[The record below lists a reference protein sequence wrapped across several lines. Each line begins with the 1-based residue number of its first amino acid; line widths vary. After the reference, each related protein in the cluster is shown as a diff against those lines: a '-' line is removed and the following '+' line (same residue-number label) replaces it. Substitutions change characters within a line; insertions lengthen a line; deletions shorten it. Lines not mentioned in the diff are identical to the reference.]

1 MDINDILKQVKSV
14 TDNNKSESEKK
25 TLTSLD
31 FTPNSGGILGVARE
45 GASRAYS
52 VDADLARKYNKYGL
66 TWNPREYYNGSLD
79 VQLADTQS
87 NWTKFGNALAQT
99 VVSEIGLGTLLGI
112 SDLFDAVGQAVGLSD
127 HDYQNPVSRKLEEW
141 QEAFT
146 NEVAPIYSRPGSG
159 FENGTDFGWWMQN
172 IPSIASSLT
181 LLIPAAGTTKLLS
194 MAGRA
199 AVKGTRAGVKW
210 LRNANKLENL
220 ERANR
225 GIHLSSKTIET
236 GKLFAKNATT
246 AALSRTMENFQESRQ
261 VYNDMYTDV
270 AQRITNMDNDEYQ
283 TFIEGNQQA
292 LEGVDVTDK
301 DEVAKAV
308 ARKAADTTFKM
319 DYANTVFDIIQLY
332 ALRNVAF
339 HGFRNTKPSAAARRL
354 DKNARRFAGK
364 YTTMGELEEL
374 VAKQSLKR
382 KAADKVGD
390 FLYTGR
396 TVFAAEASE
405 GIEEAVNYIAQQEG
419 MHVGKTMLGMEA
431 NTTFSDRLKQYM
443 KAPELWESAFWG
455 LAGGIVFQGAGSGLN
470 RVSTAIERKNEV
482 KKKQANTQTGE
493 NPSANTSWT
502 ALWEQGDVKRVKTSI
517 ENRLAIENNYQQ
529 IVNQINNGENPFVR
543 GEKVESQEEKELLI
557 RRAMENRRTAM
568 VLNAMDSGTIGM
580 LRGYLE
586 DNNVKQA
593 LIDKGIVTKEQ
604 ADRVQQEDIAAID
617 KIQEM
622 YDRNVRTL
630 NAASRNIRMKNGTH
644 IPTEYLQII
653 ARNNIE
659 AQLAVQDYEAQ
670 LASWE
675 GEANDLE
682 QQFRDKLDPNV
693 DHKEI
698 IRLNWLTRKLGEL
711 EAEKR
716 ELKKNKEAVNSVSG
730 QERLRTLD
738 NNINN
743 IRQMVADLNPDN
755 KLANLLYAIEN
766 SFSYEKTRDGKYEAI
781 GANKDYLEFRNA
793 VVNKDYNYFKNL
805 DERLVDISEED
816 FGAQQVLDDNVR
828 RSLSTRVTSSINNV
842 SQELGSAYATL
853 AALQYQIAA
862 ERSNIKQTQQDIEQE
877 VGYLHNYM
885 NEVRKQKI
893 KDATEQIKG
902 LADKYGADE
911 IKNYLRR
918 RYNNQTTYM
927 PDNMS
932 EQDEDMLKE
941 AFDTLNLEDHIN
953 SNIAEALD
961 TILENWDDIKAAQD
975 AAREGEAG
983 ELSSTSENVISEPQN
998 LEPNNIP
1005 QQQQN
1010 PVSSQETGQNG
1021 DITPETQPTQ
1031 PQMPTLTNSGLNVN
1045 NIGDEKSV
1053 SSGMAA
1059 IVGVPSYTYHATEN
1073 PDNFEVTFNTADA
1086 ENAKHLN
1093 NPDLFTQQEGV
1104 SLIDN
1109 NYIVAKN
1116 PIIDRQGNV
1125 VEKGYLALNNDEN
1138 NEELAEIEASIPL
1151 TGEEESSSSPI
1162 TSPERVAETQQEE
1175 TATAQVDVAQ
1185 IPYDENDITTRANDA
1200 VFNEI
1205 KNARLKGSDVID
1217 WNALQERLNKELQ
1230 QEGTISDYI
1239 SKEIARAIEHGKK
1252 LANRKGIKSV
1262 DAVIETIIRSSAI
1275 REGLPK
1281 DAPARK
1287 EFTNAVVE
1295 LLKVFN
1301 DEVGYETIN
1310 GKKYINVEALCRY
1323 CDRVLDD
1330 KVSAKLLADNLV
1342 DYVKQNSDLI
1352 YTDGNINTVK
1362 ERLETS
1368 LDGSNLRQQ
1377 VIGIDYNTLLRDLT
1391 KTKSF
1396 KELEAFYDII
1406 DNIQPGDNVQTVV
1419 GDKGI
1424 VFKVNNTTIGT
1435 LPFPKPYKNGG
1446 VYQYNDGWRTD
1457 ILEHNGVIES
1467 DLRDLFI
1474 RWATDMNNSDIKEL
1488 NDIITQYA
1496 YRKQNNADIA
1506 TLVKAFENNKEV
1518 KQAIAKGF
1526 IVQNADTEKLL
1537 NGIAKIWQYTR
1548 ANAND
1553 TQEEIADKRSADI
1566 AQWFEDKVA
1575 PSFKF
1580 IDYLRYNK
1588 NAVVEINSISEGRQ
1602 IETPKEQALPV
1613 SKAIGSNYKGKVRI
1627 GVVEKT
1633 GVITLA
1639 GNGIDGATHL
1649 SFGAS
1654 RGNTFIIIPAR
1665 NGNHAYIHAF
1675 PQSVNSNTLSQ
1686 TAKRIKNNIYAEI
1699 ERICHSSD
1707 TTTRE
1712 QVQELEDFIKDLL
1725 SDYNGL
1731 FVYRAGT
1738 ILNVADNHF
1747 QNGGKN
1753 GFTVWHRAEG
1763 ENKAQPLNINIKSD
1777 MKDIAAQL
1785 QKIFDDCAAFNI
1797 HFGSVNSD
1805 RGGISSQRMT
1815 KRGANGEFIIS
1826 IPNQEEFTFASYN
1839 DFVIENDL
1847 VLATTKPTE
1856 DGKSNFERL
1865 TDNNETTQ
1873 NITVKLGAET
1883 STPVREMNEDS
1894 QTPTIEPTP
1903 EANVITSIFSNKR
1916 IKNKAVKVA
1925 EIILGENIVKQIT
1938 FNGKKFNMFPKSVI
1952 FVDEN
1957 IIDNAT
1963 TNIGDKEIIH
1973 PNNKNVTIPAKTVVV
1988 GKEWLAMATSE
1999 NETDRKE
2006 AVKKL
2011 IHEQLHLIIHDGNTQ
2026 YIEQIREIFDEFA
2039 AKNTIEVLNKY
2050 LYKWDEARYYKD
2062 GKITEE
2068 GLEEFLVESLTSNEL
2083 AEGLNA
2089 IEATS
2094 DNNTDKKKSLFQKI
2108 MEVITKMLGIYIKK
2122 GSLYEKEFKLL
2133 RDVLSTP
2140 TQTEINFGETTTETE
2155 EVVEDINPL
2164 IEDDDFDIYRSSTL
2178 NEESTITSYSSEMQ
2192 QIKDKAIANG
2202 TFMKAPNGNPSN
2214 LTERQWLQVRTKAFK
2229 DWFGDWERLA
2239 LTKLQ
2244 VNRNLKAASNT
2255 VSVEEY
2261 FDYLD
2266 KYIIEQQEFPKGKEA
2281 KFKTLELY
2289 TNWANQFY
2297 RRADEIT
2304 GLKNVL
2310 KRLLQNVDTSFIKI
2324 HQGAFAG
2331 ENGDYGEISGLAYD
2345 ATGDIFVK
2353 DYYSVSIPS
2362 LYIEVVAHEIIHQ
2375 ITTHKYNNDINFR
2388 HEVDDLFSYI
2398 KTQLPNSKLYGLSSP
2413 TEMLAE
2419 IANPNFQ
2426 KALLN
2431 IPSRNNKQSIFKDI
2445 IELLKKVFN
2454 IANDNSVLEELLDL
2468 INKNAE
2474 TSDNSVSKVVDE
2486 NGEPLVVYHHR
2497 KSELN
2502 DFSKRTDN
2510 VFPGIYF
2517 SKTPFT
2523 WFGPVQIAAF
2533 LNIKNPAYDYKSDTL
2548 NNDQI
2553 EDYKYLGN
2561 DGVFGTDF
2569 EDETNTKILEYV
2581 AFDANQIK
2589 SATDNIGTFS
2599 RENNNIRSSTLNEKY
2614 VPNIAAFIDT
2624 FPVQQQAKIREQIEN
2639 GEISISCK

>member
-1 MDINDILKQVKSV
+1 MNVFELINGSNNATGSILDNKQHKNDYGANDKIIHDIVKSDLENQYRV
-14 TDNNKSESEKK
+14 DSKEYDK
-25 TLTSLD
+25 
-31 FTPNSGGILGVARE
+31 
-45 GASRAYS
+45 YS
-52 VDADLARKYNKYGL
+52 KYGVNY
-66 TWNPREYYNGSLD
+66 TPERASNGSLD
-79 VQLADTQS
+79 RMLADAQS
-87 NWTKFGNALAQT
+87 NWEKFGNALAQT

-112 SDLFDAVGQAVGLSD
+112 SDLFDAVGQAVAASD

-141 QEAFT
+141 QEAFN

-159 FENGTDFGWWMQN
+159 FKNGTDFGWWMQN

-181 LLIPAAGTTKLLS
+181 LLIPAAGATKLLS
-194 MAGRA
+194 LAGKA
-199 AVKGTRAGVKW
+199 AVKGTRAGAKW
-210 LRNANKLENL
+210 LRGANKLENI

-225 GIHLSSKTIET
+225 GIHLSSRSVEI

-246 AALSRTMENFQESRQ
+246 AALSRTMENYQEARQ

-270 AQRITNMDNDEYQ
+270 AQTLNNMNDEEYQ
-283 TFIEGNQQA
+283 SFIERNPGS
-292 LEGVDVTDK
+292 LEGVDTSNK
-301 DEVAKAV
+301 DEVAKAI
-308 ARKAADTTFKM
+308 ARKSADTTFKM

-364 YTTMGELEEL
+364 YSTLGELEEL

-419 MHVGKTMLGMEA
+419 MNVGKTMLGMEA
-431 NTTFSDRLKQYM
+431 NTVFSDRLKQYM

-455 LAGGIVFQGAGSGLN
+455 LAGGVIFQGAGSGLN
-470 RVSTAIERKNEV
+470 RVSTAIQRKNEE
-482 KKKQANTQTGE
+482 KKRQGNERTGE
-493 NPSANTSWT
+493 NPNANTSWN

-529 IVNQINNGENPFVR
+529 IINQINNGENPFVP

-580 LRGYLE
+580 LKGYLE
-586 DNNVKQA
+586 DENVKQA
-593 LIDKGIVTKEQ
+593 LIDKGIITKEE

-617 KIQEM
+617 KIQKM
-622 YDRNVRTL
+622 YDKNVRTL
-630 NAASRNIRMKNGTH
+630 NAASRSIRMKNGTH

-659 AQLAVQDYEAQ
+659 SQLAVEDYEAQ

-675 GEANDLE
+675 SEASELE
-682 QQFRDKLDPNV
+682 QQFRDKLDPNI
-693 DHKEI
+693 DYKEI

-716 ELKKNKEAVNSVSG
+716 ELKKNKEAINSVSG

-755 KLANLLYAIEN
+755 KLVNLLYAIEN

-781 GANKDYLEFRNA
+781 GANKDYLEFRSA
-793 VVNKDYNYFKNL
+793 AINKDYNYFRNL
-805 DERLVDISEED
+805 DKRLVDIAEED

-828 RSLSTRVTSSINNV
+828 RSLSARVTNSINNV

-853 AALQYQIAA
+853 AALQYQIAS
-862 ERSNIKQTQQDIEQE
+862 ERSNIKETPEDVRLE

-911 IKNYLRR
+911 IRNYLHK
-918 RYNNQTTYM
+918 RYNSNQGS
-927 PDNMS
+927 DIENMS
-932 EQDEDMLKE
+932 EEDRNILNE
-941 AFDTLNLEDHIN
+941 AFDTLNIEDRIN
-953 SNIAEALD
+953 LNIAEALD
-961 TILENWDDIKAAQD
+961 TILANWDDIKAAQN

-983 ELSSTSENVISEPQN
+983 ELSSTSENAISEPQN

-1005 QQQQN
+1005 QQPQN
-1010 PVSSQETGQNG
+1010 PVSGQETGQGNG
-1021 DITPETQPTQ
+1021 VTPETQPTQ
-1031 PQMPTLTNSGLNVN
+1031 PQTSTPTNSGLNVK

-1073 PDNFEVTFNTADA
+1073 PDQFEVTFNTSDS

-1093 NPDLFTQQEGV
+1093 NPYLFTQQEGV

-1116 PIIDRQGNV
+1116 PIVDRQGNI
-1125 VEKGYLALNNDEN
+1125 VEKGYLALNNDKN
-1138 NEELAEIEASIPL
+1138 NEELAEREASISL
-1151 TGEEESSSSPI
+1151 TGEEESSSNTV
-1162 TSPERVAETQQEE
+1162 TSPERVAEIQQEE
-1175 TATAQVDVAQ
+1175 TAAAQADIAQV
-1185 IPYDENDITTRANDA
+1185 PYDENDVISRANDA
-1200 VFNEI
+1200 VMNEI
-1205 KNARLKGSDVID
+1205 ITARQKGSAID
-1217 WNALQERLNKELQ
+1217 WKDLQSRLNNDLQ
-1230 QEGTISDYI
+1230 QEGATSDYI
-1239 SKEIARAIEHGKK
+1239 AKEIARAIEHGKK
-1252 LANRKGIKSV
+1252 LADRKGIKSV
-1262 DAVIETIIRSSAI
+1262 DAVIETIVRSSAI

-1287 EFTNAVVE
+1287 EFTDAVVE

-1310 GKKYINVEALCRY
+1310 GKKYINIEALCRY

-1330 KVSAKLLADNLV
+1330 KISAKLLADNLV

-1406 DNIQPGDNVQTVV
+1406 DNIQPGDNVQTIV

-1518 KQAIAKGF
+1518 KQAIVKGF

-1566 AQWFEDKVA
+1566 NQWFEDKVA
-1575 PSFKF
+1575 PSFRF

-1602 IETPKEQALPV
+1602 IEIPREQALPV
-1613 SKAIGSNYKGKVRI
+1613 SKAIGSNYKDKVRI
-1627 GVVEKT
+1627 GVVENS
-1633 GVITLA
+1633 GMITVA
-1639 GNGIDGATHL
+1639 GNGVNGATNL

-1675 PQSVNSNTLSQ
+1675 PQSISSNTISQ

-1777 MKDIAAQL
+1777 MKDVAAQL
-1785 QKIFDDCAAFNI
+1785 QKIFDECAAFNI

-1865 TDNNETTQ
+1865 TDNSETTQ
-1873 NITVKLGAET
+1873 NITVKLGTET
-1883 STPVREMNEDS
+1883 SSPVREMNENN
-1894 QTPTIEPTP
+1894 QTPAIEATP
-1903 EANVITSIFSNKR
+1903 EANIITSIFSNNR

-1925 EIILGENIVKQIT
+1925 ETILGKNIVKQIT
-1938 FNGKKFNMFPKSVI
+1938 FNGKKFTMFPKSVI

-1957 IIDNAT
+1957 LIDNAT
-1963 TNIGDKEIIH
+1963 TNISDKEVIH
-1973 PNNKNVTIPAKTVVV
+1973 PNNKNVNIPARTVVV
-1988 GKEWLAMATSE
+1988 GKEWLSMATSE
-1999 NETDRKE
+1999 NEADRKE

-2026 YIEQIREIFDEFA
+2026 YIEQIREVFDEFA
-2039 AKNTIEVLNKY
+2039 AKNTNEVLNKY

-2062 GKITEE
+2062 GKLTEE

-2089 IEATS
+2089 IEAAT

-2108 MEVITKMLGIYIKK
+2108 MEVITKMLGIDIKK

-2140 TQTEINFGETTTETE
+2140 TQTEVNLEESTTETE

-2164 IEDDDFDIYRSSTL
+2164 IEDDDFDIYSS
-2178 NEESTITSYSSEMQ
+2178 
-2192 QIKDKAIANG
+2192 
-2202 TFMKAPNGNPSN
+2202 
-2214 LTERQWLQVRTKAFK
+2214 
-2229 DWFGDWERLA
+2229 
-2239 LTKLQ
+2239 KL
-2244 VNRNLKAASNT
+2244 S
-2255 VSVEEY
+2255 
-2261 FDYLD
+2261 
-2266 KYIIEQQEFPKGKEA
+2266 EA
-2281 KFKTLELY
+2281 K
-2289 TNWANQFY
+2289 
-2297 RRADEIT
+2297 
-2304 GLKNVL
+2304 G
-2310 KRLLQNVDTSFIKI
+2310 SP
-2324 HQGAFAG
+2324 
-2331 ENGDYGEISGLAYD
+2331 
-2345 ATGDIFVK
+2345 
-2353 DYYSVSIPS
+2353 SV
-2362 LYIEVVAHEIIHQ
+2362 
-2375 ITTHKYNNDINFR
+2375 
-2388 HEVDDLFSYI
+2388 
-2398 KTQLPNSKLYGLSSP
+2398 
-2413 TEMLAE
+2413 
-2419 IANPNFQ
+2419 
-2426 KALLN
+2426 
-2431 IPSRNNKQSIFKDI
+2431 
-2445 IELLKKVFN
+2445 
-2454 IANDNSVLEELLDL
+2454 
-2468 INKNAE
+2468 
-2474 TSDNSVSKVVDE
+2474 
-2486 NGEPLVVYHHR
+2486 
-2497 KSELN
+2497 
-2502 DFSKRTDN
+2502 
-2510 VFPGIYF
+2510 
-2517 SKTPFT
+2517 
-2523 WFGPVQIAAF
+2523 AAF
-2533 LNIKNPAYDYKSDTL
+2533 
-2548 NNDQI
+2548 
-2553 EDYKYLGN
+2553 
-2561 DGVFGTDF
+2561 V
-2569 EDETNTKILEYV
+2569 
-2581 AFDANQIK
+2581 
-2589 SATDNIGTFS
+2589 
-2599 RENNNIRSSTLNEKY
+2599 
-2614 VPNIAAFIDT
+2614 DT
-2624 FPVQQQAKIREQIEN
+2624 FPVQEQGEIREQIEN
-2639 GEISISCK
+2639 GEINISCK

>member
-1 MDINDILKQVKSV
+1 MDVNDILKQVKGL
-14 TDNNKSESEKK
+14 TDDNKSESEKK

-31 FTPNSGGILGVARE
+31 FTPNSGSMIEAVRE
-45 GASRAYS
+45 GAGRAYS
-52 VDADLARKYNKYGL
+52 VDANLAKKYNKYGL
-66 TWNPREYYNGSLD
+66 DWNPREYYNGSLD
-79 VQLADTQS
+79 IQLADAQS
-87 NWTKFGNALAQT
+87 NWAKLGNALAQT
-99 VVSEIGLGTLLGI
+99 VVSEIGLGTLLGF
-112 SDLFDAVGQAVGLSD
+112 SDLFDAVGQAVGTSN

-141 QEAFT
+141 QEAFN

-181 LLIPAAGTTKLLS
+181 LLLPAAGTTKVLS
-194 MAGRA
+194 MASRA
-199 AVKGTRAGVKW
+199 AVKGTRAGAKW
-210 LRNANKLENL
+210 LRGANKLENL

-225 GIHLSSKTIET
+225 GIHLSSKTVET

-270 AQRITNMDNDEYQ
+270 AQRLTNMDNDEYQ

-364 YTTMGELEEL
+364 YTTIGELEEL

-405 GIEEAVNYIAQQEG
+405 GVEEAVNYIAQQEG
-419 MHVGKTMLGMEA
+419 MNVGKTMLSMEA
-431 NTTFSDRLKQYM
+431 NTAFSDRLQQYM

-470 RVSTAIERKNEV
+470 RVSTAIERKNEA
-482 KKKQANTQTGE
+482 KKKQANAQTGE

-529 IVNQINNGENPFVR
+529 IVNQINNGENPFVP

-580 LRGYLE
+580 LKGYLE
-586 DNNVKQA
+586 DDNVKQA
-593 LIDKGIVTKEQ
+593 LIDKGIVTKKE
-604 ADRVQQEDIAAID
+604 ADIVQQEDIAAID

-630 NAASRNIRMKNGTH
+630 NAASRNIRTKDGTTV
-644 IPTEYLQII
+644 PTEYLQII

-682 QQFRDKLDPNV
+682 QQFRDKLDPNI

-711 EAEKR
+711 EVEKR
-716 ELKKNKEAVNSVSG
+716 ELKKNKEAINSVSG

-766 SFSYEKTRDGKYEAI
+766 SFSYEKTRDGNYEAI
-781 GANKDYLEFRNA
+781 GANKDYLEFRSAALNR
-793 VVNKDYNYFKNL
+793 DYDYFRNL
-805 DERLVDISEED
+805 DKRLVDIAEED

-828 RSLSTRVTSSINNV
+828 RSLSAKVTDSINNV

-853 AALQYQIAA
+853 AALQYQIAS
-862 ERSNIKQTQQDIEQE
+862 ERSNIKETQEDIKLE

-911 IKNYLRR
+911 IRNYLHK
-918 RYNNQTTYM
+918 RYNSNQGS
-927 PDNMS
+927 DIENMS
-932 EQDEDMLKE
+932 EEDRDMLNE
-941 AFDTLNLEDHIN
+941 AFDTLNIEDRIN

-961 TILENWDDIKAAQD
+961 TILDNWDDIKAAQN
-975 AAREGEAG
+975 AAREGEAR
-983 ELSSTSENVISEPQN
+983 ELSSTSENAVLAAQNPKPDSNPRQPQN
-998 LEPNNIP
+998 PI
-1005 QQQQN
+1005 
-1010 PVSSQETGQNG
+1010 SGQETGQSG
-1021 DITPETQPTQ
+1021 GITPETQPTQ
-1031 PQMPTLTNSGLNVN
+1031 PQTPTPTNSGLNVK

-1073 PDNFEVTFNTADA
+1073 PDNFEVTFNTTDA

-1116 PIIDRQGNV
+1116 PIVDRQGNV

-1138 NEELAEIEASIPL
+1138 NEELAEREASIPL
-1151 TGEEESSSSPI
+1151 TGEEKSSSSPA
-1162 TSPERVAETQQEE
+1162 TSPERVAEIQQEE
-1175 TATAQVDVAQ
+1175 TAASQADVAQ
-1185 IPYDENDITTRANDA
+1185 VPYNPNDVTSRANDA
-1200 VFNEI
+1200 VMNEI
-1205 KNARLKGSDVID
+1205 ITARQKGSAID
-1217 WNALQERLNKELQ
+1217 WKDLQDRLTKELQ
-1230 QEGTISDYI
+1230 QEGATSDYI
-1239 SKEIARAIEHGKK
+1239 AKEISRAIEHGKK
-1252 LANRKGIKSV
+1252 LADRKGIKSV
-1262 DAVIETIIRSSAI
+1262 DAVIETIVRSSAI

-1287 EFTNAVVE
+1287 EFTDAVVE

-1377 VIGIDYNTLLRDLT
+1377 VISIDYNTLLRDLT

-1396 KELEAFYDII
+1396 EELEAFYDII

-1580 IDYLRYNK
+1580 IDYLKYNK

-1602 IETPKEQALPV
+1602 IETPREQALPV

-1627 GVVEKT
+1627 GVVENS
-1633 GVITLA
+1633 GIITVA
-1639 GNGIDGATHL
+1639 GNGVDGATHL

-1675 PQSVNSNTLSQ
+1675 PQSINSNTISN
-1686 TAKRIKNNIYAEI
+1686 TAKRIKNAVYDEI
-1699 ERICHSSD
+1699 ERICHS
-1707 TTTRE
+1707 TELTNVE
-1712 QVQELEDFIKDLL
+1712 KIKELEDFLTNLL
-1725 SDYNGL
+1725 NGYDGL
-1731 FVYRAGT
+1731 FIGSIGHKVYITSDRKQHNRFG
-1738 ILNVADNHF
+1738 INYKSV
-1747 QNGGKN
+1747 KN
-1753 GFTVWHRAEG
+1753 NISGV
-1763 ENKAQPLNINIKSD
+1763 LNIDINSDMADVSAKVQQILENHAGFNINFSSVKSD
-1777 MKDIAAQL
+1777 REGVSGQ
-1785 QKIFDDCAAFNI
+1785 
-1797 HFGSVNSD
+1797 H
-1805 RGGISSQRMT
+1805 MT
-1815 KRGANGEFIIS
+1815 KRGKNGEFIVS

-1873 NITVKLGAET
+1873 NITVKLGTET
-1883 STPVREMNEDS
+1883 SSPVREMNEDNK
-1894 QTPTIEPTP
+1894 TPAIEATP
-1903 EANVITSIFSNKR
+1903 EANVITSIFSNNR

-1925 EIILGENIVKQIT
+1925 ETILGKNIVKQIT
-1938 FNGKKFNMFPKSVI
+1938 FNGKKFTMFPKSVI

-1957 IIDNAT
+1957 LIDNAT
-1963 TNIGDKEIIH
+1963 TNIGDKEVTH
-1973 PNNKNVTIPAKTVVV
+1973 PNNKNVTIPARTVVV
-1988 GKEWLAMATSE
+1988 GKEWLAMTTSE
-1999 NETDRKE
+1999 NEADRKE

-2026 YIEQIREIFDEFA
+2026 YIEQIREVFDEFA
-2039 AKNTIEVLNKY
+2039 AKNTNEVLNKY
-2050 LYKWDEARYYKD
+2050 LYKWDEARYYRD
-2062 GKITEE
+2062 GKLTEE

-2089 IEATS
+2089 IEAAS
-2094 DNNTDKKKSLFQKI
+2094 NNNTDKKKSLFQKI
-2108 MEVITKMLGIYIKK
+2108 MEVITKMLGIDIRK

-2140 TQTEINFGETTTETE
+2140 TQNEVNLEETTTETE
-2155 EVVEDINPL
+2155 EVDL
-2164 IEDDDFDIYRSSTL
+2164 SLDDDDFDIYS
-2178 NEESTITSYSSEMQ
+2178 
-2192 QIKDKAIANG
+2192 
-2202 TFMKAPNGNPSN
+2202 
-2214 LTERQWLQVRTKAFK
+2214 
-2229 DWFGDWERLA
+2229 
-2239 LTKLQ
+2239 
-2244 VNRNLKAASNT
+2244 
-2255 VSVEEY
+2255 
-2261 FDYLD
+2261 
-2266 KYIIEQQEFPKGKEA
+2266 
-2281 KFKTLELY
+2281 
-2289 TNWANQFY
+2289 
-2297 RRADEIT
+2297 
-2304 GLKNVL
+2304 
-2310 KRLLQNVDTSFIKI
+2310 
-2324 HQGAFAG
+2324 
-2331 ENGDYGEISGLAYD
+2331 
-2345 ATGDIFVK
+2345 
-2353 DYYSVSIPS
+2353 
-2362 LYIEVVAHEIIHQ
+2362 
-2375 ITTHKYNNDINFR
+2375 
-2388 HEVDDLFSYI
+2388 
-2398 KTQLPNSKLYGLSSP
+2398 SKLSETKGSP
-2413 TEMLAE
+2413 
-2419 IANPNFQ
+2419 
-2426 KALLN
+2426 
-2431 IPSRNNKQSIFKDI
+2431 
-2445 IELLKKVFN
+2445 
-2454 IANDNSVLEELLDL
+2454 SV
-2468 INKNAE
+2468 
-2474 TSDNSVSKVVDE
+2474 
-2486 NGEPLVVYHHR
+2486 
-2497 KSELN
+2497 
-2502 DFSKRTDN
+2502 
-2510 VFPGIYF
+2510 
-2517 SKTPFT
+2517 
-2523 WFGPVQIAAF
+2523 AAF
-2533 LNIKNPAYDYKSDTL
+2533 
-2548 NNDQI
+2548 
-2553 EDYKYLGN
+2553 
-2561 DGVFGTDF
+2561 V
-2569 EDETNTKILEYV
+2569 
-2581 AFDANQIK
+2581 
-2589 SATDNIGTFS
+2589 
-2599 RENNNIRSSTLNEKY
+2599 
-2614 VPNIAAFIDT
+2614 DT
-2624 FPVQQQAKIREQIEN
+2624 FPVQEQGEIREQIEN

>member
-1 MDINDILKQVKSV
+1 MDVNDILKQVKSV
-14 TDNNKSESEKK
+14 TDNNKSESEKR

-31 FTPNSGGILGVARE
+31 FTPNSGGILGAARE

-52 VDADLARKYNKYGL
+52 VDKDLAKKYNEYGL
-66 TWNPREYYNGSLD
+66 VWTPREYYNGSLD
-79 VQLADTQS
+79 VQLADVQS
-87 NWTKFGNALAQT
+87 NWAKFGNALAQT
-99 VVSEIGLGTLLGI
+99 LVSEIGIGTLLGF
-112 SDLFDAVGQAVGLSD
+112 SDLFDAVGQAVGWSD

-141 QEAFT
+141 QEAFR

-181 LLIPAAGTTKLLS
+181 LLIPAAGTTKVLS
-194 MAGRA
+194 MAGKA
-199 AVKGTRAGVKW
+199 AVRGTRAGAKW
-210 LRNANKLENL
+210 LRGANRLENL
-220 ERANR
+220 ERANK
-225 GIHLSSKTIET
+225 GIHLSSRTVET

-270 AQRITNMDNDEYQ
+270 AQRLTNMDNDEYQ

-292 LEGVDVTDK
+292 LEGVDVTNK

-308 ARKAADTTFKM
+308 ARNAADTTFKI

-339 HGFRNTKPSAAARRL
+339 HGFRNTKLSADARRL

-364 YTTMGELEEL
+364 YSTMGELEEL

-405 GIEEAVNYIAQQEG
+405 GVEEAVNYIAQQEG
-419 MHVGKTMLGMEA
+419 MNVGKTMLGMEA
-431 NTTFSDRLKQYM
+431 NTVFSDRLHQYM

-455 LAGGIVFQGAGSGLN
+455 LAGGVVFQRAGSGLN
-470 RVSTAIERKNEV
+470 RVSTAIKRKNEA
-482 KKKQANTQTGE
+482 KKKQPNAQTGE

-502 ALWEQGDVKRVKTSI
+502 ALWEQGDVNRVKTSI

-529 IVNQINNGENPFVR
+529 TINQINNGENPFVP

-557 RRAMENRRTAM
+557 NRAMENRRTAM

-580 LRGYLE
+580 LKGYLE
-586 DNNVKQA
+586 DDNVKQA

-630 NAASRNIRMKNGTH
+630 NAASRNIRTKNDTT

-659 AQLAVQDYEAQ
+659 SQLAVQDYEAQ

-682 QQFRDKLDPNV
+682 QQFRDKLDPNIN
-693 DHKEI
+693 HKEI

-716 ELKKNKEAVNSVSG
+716 ELKKNKEAINSVSG
-730 QERLRTLD
+730 QERLRTLY

-743 IRQMVADLNPDN
+743 IRQMVTDLNPDN

-766 SFSYEKTRDGKYEAI
+766 SFSYERTSNGNYEAI
-781 GANKDYLEFRNA
+781 GANRDYLEFRSA
-793 VVNKDYNYFKNL
+793 VINKDYNYFKNL
-805 DERLVDISEED
+805 DKRLVNIAEED

-828 RSLSTRVTSSINNV
+828 RSLSTKVTNSINNV

-853 AALQYQIAA
+853 AALQYQIAS
-862 ERSNIKQTQQDIEQE
+862 ERSNIKETQEDIRLE

-902 LADKYGADE
+902 LAEKYGADE
-911 IKNYLRR
+911 IRNYLHK
-918 RYNNQTTYM
+918 RYNSNQGS
-927 PDNMS
+927 DIENMS
-932 EQDEDMLKE
+932 EEDRDMLNE
-941 AFDTLNLEDHIN
+941 AFDTLNIEDRIN

-961 TILENWDDIKAAQD
+961 TILANWDDIKAAQN

-983 ELSSTSENVISEPQN
+983 ELSSTSENAVSEPQN
-998 LEPNNIP
+998 SEPNTIS
-1005 QQQQN
+1005 QQPQN
-1010 PVSSQETGQNG
+1010 PVSGQETGQGGNV
-1021 DITPETQPTQ
+1021 TPETKPTQ
-1031 PQMPTLTNSGLNVN
+1031 PQTPTSTNSGLNVK

-1059 IVGVPSYTYHATEN
+1059 IVGVPSYTYHATDN
-1073 PDNFEVTFNTADA
+1073 PDNFEVTFNTGDA
-1086 ENAKHLN
+1086 ENAKHFN

-1104 SLIDN
+1104 SLIDD

-1116 PIIDRQGNV
+1116 PVVDRQGNV

-1138 NEELAEIEASIPL
+1138 NEGLAEREASIPL
-1151 TGEEESSSSPI
+1151 TGVEESSSSPV
-1162 TSPERVAETQQEE
+1162 TSPERVAEVQQEE
-1175 TATAQVDVAQ
+1175 TAAAQADIAQV
-1185 IPYDENDITTRANDA
+1185 PYDENDVTSRANDA
-1200 VFNEI
+1200 VMNEI
-1205 KNARLKGSDVID
+1205 ITARQKGSAID
-1217 WNALQERLNKELQ
+1217 WKDLQDRLTKDLQ
-1230 QEGTISDYI
+1230 QEGATSDYI
-1239 SKEIARAIEHGKK
+1239 AKEIARAIEHGKK
-1252 LANRKGIKSV
+1252 LADRKGIKSV
-1262 DAVIETIIRSSAI
+1262 DAVIETIVRSSVI

-1323 CDRVLDD
+1323 CDKVLDD
-1330 KVSAKLLADNLV
+1330 KVSAKLLANNLV

-1424 VFKVNNTTIGT
+1424 VFKVNNTTIGS

-1496 YRKQNNADIA
+1496 YRKQNNADIV

-1566 AQWFEDKVA
+1566 TQWFEDKVA

-1580 IDYLRYNK
+1580 IDYLKYNK

-1602 IETPKEQALPV
+1602 IETPREQALPV

-1627 GVVEKT
+1627 GVVENT

-1639 GNGIDGATHL
+1639 GNGVDGATHL

-1675 PQSVNSNTLSQ
+1675 PQSVNSDTLSQ

-1731 FVYRAGT
+1731 FVYRSGT

-1753 GFTVWHRAEG
+1753 GFTVWHRAIG

-1777 MKDIAAQL
+1777 MKDVAAQL

-1805 RGGISSQRMT
+1805 RSGISSQRMT

-1873 NITVKLGAET
+1873 NITVKLGTET
-1883 STPVREMNEDS
+1883 SSPVGESNEDN
-1894 QTPTIEPTP
+1894 QTPTIEATL

-1925 EIILGENIVKQIT
+1925 ETILGKNIVKQIT
-1938 FNGKKFNMFPKSVI
+1938 FNGKKFTMFPKSVI

-1957 IIDNAT
+1957 LIDNAT
-1963 TNIGDKEIIH
+1963 TNIGDKEVTH
-1973 PNNKNVTIPAKTVVV
+1973 PNNKNVIIPAKTVVV

-1999 NETDRKE
+1999 NEADRKE

-2039 AKNTIEVLNKY
+2039 AKNINKELDKY
-2050 LYKWDEARYYKD
+2050 LYKWDKDRYYSHPVLDSNGNKQYNSK
-2062 GKITEE
+2062 GKLIVEINNTLNEE

-2089 IEATS
+2089 IEAAT

-2108 MEVITKMLGIYIKK
+2108 MEVITKMLGIDIKE

-2140 TQTEINFGETTTETE
+2140 TQTEVKLEETTTETE
-2155 EVVEDINPL
+2155 EVVEDTTPL
-2164 IEDDDFDIYRSSTL
+2164 IEDDDFDIYSS
-2178 NEESTITSYSSEMQ
+2178 
-2192 QIKDKAIANG
+2192 
-2202 TFMKAPNGNPSN
+2202 
-2214 LTERQWLQVRTKAFK
+2214 
-2229 DWFGDWERLA
+2229 
-2239 LTKLQ
+2239 KL
-2244 VNRNLKAASNT
+2244 S
-2255 VSVEEY
+2255 
-2261 FDYLD
+2261 
-2266 KYIIEQQEFPKGKEA
+2266 EA
-2281 KFKTLELY
+2281 K
-2289 TNWANQFY
+2289 
-2297 RRADEIT
+2297 
-2304 GLKNVL
+2304 G
-2310 KRLLQNVDTSFIKI
+2310 SP
-2324 HQGAFAG
+2324 
-2331 ENGDYGEISGLAYD
+2331 
-2345 ATGDIFVK
+2345 
-2353 DYYSVSIPS
+2353 SV
-2362 LYIEVVAHEIIHQ
+2362 
-2375 ITTHKYNNDINFR
+2375 
-2388 HEVDDLFSYI
+2388 
-2398 KTQLPNSKLYGLSSP
+2398 
-2413 TEMLAE
+2413 
-2419 IANPNFQ
+2419 
-2426 KALLN
+2426 
-2431 IPSRNNKQSIFKDI
+2431 
-2445 IELLKKVFN
+2445 
-2454 IANDNSVLEELLDL
+2454 
-2468 INKNAE
+2468 
-2474 TSDNSVSKVVDE
+2474 
-2486 NGEPLVVYHHR
+2486 
-2497 KSELN
+2497 
-2502 DFSKRTDN
+2502 
-2510 VFPGIYF
+2510 
-2517 SKTPFT
+2517 
-2523 WFGPVQIAAF
+2523 
-2533 LNIKNPAYDYKSDTL
+2533 
-2548 NNDQI
+2548 
-2553 EDYKYLGN
+2553 
-2561 DGVFGTDF
+2561 
-2569 EDETNTKILEYV
+2569 
-2581 AFDANQIK
+2581 
-2589 SATDNIGTFS
+2589 
-2599 RENNNIRSSTLNEKY
+2599 
-2614 VPNIAAFIDT
+2614 AAFIDT
-2624 FPVQQQAKIREQIEN
+2624 FPVQEQGEIREQIEN

>member
-1 MDINDILKQVKSV
+1 MDINDILKQVKGL
-14 TDNNKSESEKK
+14 TDDNKSGSEKK

-31 FTPNSGGILGVARE
+31 FTPNSGSMIEAARE
-45 GASRAYS
+45 GAGRAYS
-52 VDADLARKYNKYGL
+52 VDANLANKYNEYGL
-66 TWNPREYYNGSLD
+66 DWNPRDYYNGSLD
-79 VQLADTQS
+79 IQLADAQS
-87 NWTKFGNALAQT
+87 NWSKLGNALAQT
-99 VVSEIGLGTLLGI
+99 LVSEIGLGTLLGF
-112 SDLFDAVGQAVGLSD
+112 SDLFDAVGQAVGWSD

-141 QEAFT
+141 QEAFN

-181 LLIPAAGTTKLLS
+181 LLLPAAGTTKVLS
-194 MAGRA
+194 MAGKA
-199 AVKGTRAGVKW
+199 AIKGTRAGAKW
-210 LRNANKLENL
+210 LRGANRLENL

-225 GIHLSSKTIET
+225 GIHLSSKTVET

-270 AQRITNMDNDEYQ
+270 AQRLTNMDNDEYQ

-292 LEGVDVTDK
+292 LEGVDITDK

-354 DKNARRFAGK
+354 DKNTRRFAGK
-364 YTTMGELEEL
+364 YQTLGELEEL

-405 GIEEAVNYIAQQEG
+405 GVEEAVNYIAQQEG
-419 MHVGKTMLGMEA
+419 MNVGKTMLGMEA
-431 NTTFSDRLKQYM
+431 NTAFSDRLRQYM

-470 RVSTAIERKNEV
+470 RVSTAIERKNEL
-482 KKKQANTQTGE
+482 KKREAKANDKTGE
-493 NPSANTSWT
+493 DVNEVLKRNDVDYKLKNNTNANWNT
-502 ALWEQGDVKRVKTSI
+502 LWEQGDVKRVKTSI
-517 ENRLAIENNYQQ
+517 ENRLAIENKYQQ
-529 IVNQINNGENPFVR
+529 IINQINNGENPFVP

-557 RRAMENRRTAM
+557 NRAMENRRTAM

-586 DNNVKQA
+586 DDNVKQA

-630 NAASRNIRMKNGTH
+630 NAASRNIRTKNGTT

-682 QQFRDKLDPNV
+682 QQFRDKLDPNI

-716 ELKKNKEAVNSVSG
+716 ELKKNKEATNSVSG

-766 SFSYEKTRDGKYEAI
+766 SFSYERTRDGKYEAI
-781 GANKDYLEFRNA
+781 GANKDYLEFRSA
-793 VVNKDYNYFKNL
+793 ALNKDYDYFRNL
-805 DERLVDISEED
+805 DKRLVDIAEED

-828 RSLSTRVTSSINNV
+828 RSLSAKVTNSINNV

-862 ERSNIKQTQQDIEQE
+862 ERSNIKETQEDIRLEA
-877 VGYLHNYM
+877 GYLHNYM

-911 IKNYLRR
+911 VRNYLHK
-918 RYNNQTTYM
+918 RYNSNQGS
-927 PDNMS
+927 DIENIS
-932 EQDEDMLKE
+932 EEDKNILNE
-941 AFDTLNLEDHIN
+941 AFDTLNIEDRIN

-961 TILENWDDIKAAQD
+961 TILANWDDIKAAQN

-983 ELSSTSENVISEPQN
+983 ELSSTSENAISEPQN
-998 LEPNNIP
+998 LEPNDIP
-1005 QQQQN
+1005 QPPQN
-1010 PVSSQETGQNG
+1010 PVSGQKTGQNG
-1021 DITPETQPTQ
+1021 GITPETQPTQ
-1031 PQMPTLTNSGLNVN
+1031 PQTPTPTNSGLNVK
-1045 NIGDEKSV
+1045 NIGNEKSV

-1073 PDNFEVTFNTADA
+1073 PDNFEVTFNTSDA

-1116 PIIDRQGNV
+1116 PIVDRQGNV

-1138 NEELAEIEASIPL
+1138 NEELAEREASIPL
-1151 TGEEESSSSPI
+1151 TGEEESSSSPV
-1162 TSPERVAETQQEE
+1162 TSPERVAEIQQEE
-1175 TATAQVDVAQ
+1175 TAAAQADIAQV
-1185 IPYDENDITTRANDA
+1185 PYDANDVTSRANDA
-1200 VFNEI
+1200 VMNEI
-1205 KNARLKGSDVID
+1205 ITARQKGSAID
-1217 WNALQERLNKELQ
+1217 WKDLQDRLNKELQ
-1230 QEGTISDYI
+1230 QEGATSDYI
-1239 SKEIARAIEHGKK
+1239 AKEIARAIEHGKK
-1252 LANRKGIKSV
+1252 LADRKGIKSV
-1262 DAVIETIIRSSAI
+1262 DAVIETIVRSSAI

-1287 EFTNAVVE
+1287 EFTDAVVE

-1474 RWATDMNNSDIKEL
+1474 RWAIDMNNSDIKEL

-1506 TLVKAFENNKEV
+1506 TLVKAFENNKEI

-1575 PSFKF
+1575 PSFKL

-1602 IETPKEQALPV
+1602 IEIPRDQALPV

-1627 GVVEKT
+1627 GVVENT
-1633 GVITLA
+1633 GIITLA
-1639 GNGIDGATHL
+1639 GNGVDGATHL

-1675 PQSVNSNTLSQ
+1675 PQSVNSDTLSQ
-1686 TAKRIKNNIYAEI
+1686 TAKRIKNAVYDEI
-1699 ERICHSSD
+1699 ERICHSSY

-1731 FVYRAGT
+1731 FVYSAGT

-1777 MKDIAAQL
+1777 MKDVAAQL

-1815 KRGANGEFIIS
+1815 KRGVNGEFIIS

-1839 DFVIENDL
+1839 NFVIENDL
-1847 VLATTKPTE
+1847 VLVTTKPTE

-1873 NITVKLGAET
+1873 NITVKLGTET
-1883 STPVREMNEDS
+1883 SSPVREMNENN
-1894 QTPTIEPTP
+1894 QTPAIEATP
-1903 EANVITSIFSNKR
+1903 EANVITSIFSNNR

-1925 EIILGENIVKQIT
+1925 ETILGKNIVKQIT
-1938 FNGKKFNMFPKSVI
+1938 FNGKKFTMFPKSVI

-1957 IIDNAT
+1957 LIDNAT
-1963 TNIGDKEIIH
+1963 TNIGDKEVTH
-1973 PNNKNVTIPAKTVVV
+1973 PNNKNVIIPARTVVV

-1999 NETDRKE
+1999 NEADRKE

-2026 YIEQIREIFDEFA
+2026 YIEQIREVFDEFA
-2039 AKNTIEVLNKY
+2039 AKNTNEVLNKY

-2062 GKITEE
+2062 GKLTEE

-2089 IEATS
+2089 IEAAS

-2108 MEVITKMLGIYIKK
+2108 MEVITKMLGIDIKK

-2140 TQTEINFGETTTETE
+2140 TQTEVKLEETTTETE
-2155 EVVEDINPL
+2155 EVDL
-2164 IEDDDFDIYRSSTL
+2164 SLDDDDFGIYRSSTL
-2178 NEESTITSYSSEMQ
+2178 NEASTITSYSSEMQ
-2192 QIKDKAIANG
+2192 QIKDQAIANG
-2202 TFMKAPNGNPSN
+2202 IFMKAPNGKPTN
-2214 LTERQWLQVRTKAFK
+2214 LNERQWLQVRTKTFK
-2229 DWFGDWERLA
+2229 DWFGDWE
-2239 LTKLQ
+2239 
-2244 VNRNLKAASNT
+2244 NDAA
-2255 VSVEEY
+2255 
-2261 FDYLD
+2261 
-2266 KYIIEQQEFPKGKEA
+2266 
-2281 KFKTLELY
+2281 
-2289 TNWANQFY
+2289 
-2297 RRADEIT
+2297 
-2304 GLKNVL
+2304 
-2310 KRLLQNVDTSFIKI
+2310 
-2324 HQGAFAG
+2324 
-2331 ENGDYGEISGLAYD
+2331 
-2345 ATGDIFVK
+2345 
-2353 DYYSVSIPS
+2353 
-2362 LYIEVVAHEIIHQ
+2362 
-2375 ITTHKYNNDINFR
+2375 
-2388 HEVDDLFSYI
+2388 
-2398 KTQLPNSKLYGLSSP
+2398 
-2413 TEMLAE
+2413 
-2419 IANPNFQ
+2419 
-2426 KALLN
+2426 
-2431 IPSRNNKQSIFKDI
+2431 
-2445 IELLKKVFN
+2445 
-2454 IANDNSVLEELLDL
+2454 
-2468 INKNAE
+2468 NA
-2474 TSDNSVSKVVDE
+2474 SKVVDE
-2486 NGEPLVVYHHR
+2486 NGEPLVVYHGS
-2497 KSELN
+2497 KNN
-2502 DFSKRTDN
+2502 DFTIFDRNYNDKGQKG
-2510 VFPGIYF
+2510 FF
-2517 SKTPFT
+2517 FT
-2523 WFGPVQIAAF
+2523 NSETMASSYG
-2533 LNIKNPAYDYKSDTL
+2533 KNPRAFFINARDPYIIEGNGKNWNDISLTTDIAKNKLDAIRLYKNQLELQVKKGTIDKNIYDYWNEK
-2548 NNDQI
+2548 
-2553 EDYKYLGN
+2553 YFKYLDLYDN
-2561 DGVFGTDF
+2561 LSDSIINKIKRIIINKKLDSFNVDGSIIKSTRYT
-2569 EDETNTKILEYV
+2569 ENILEYDTEDTSIIFKNIV
-2581 AFDANQIK
+2581 DYGPIFNKEAAVSAIGKISANVYVVTVPNNIK

-2599 RENNNIRSSTLNEKY
+2599 RENDDIRSSTLNEKY
-2614 VPNIAAFIDT
+2614 VPNVAAFVDT
-2624 FPVQQQAKIREQIEN
+2624 FPVQQQARIREQIEN

>member
-31 FTPNSGGILGVARE
+31 FTPNSGGILGAARE

-52 VDADLARKYNKYGL
+52 VDADLAKKYNEYGL
-66 TWNPREYYNGSLD
+66 AWNPREYYNGSLD
-79 VQLADTQS
+79 VQLADAQS
-87 NWTKFGNALAQT
+87 NWTKLGNALAQT
-99 VVSEIGLGTLLGI
+99 LVSEIGLGTLLGF
-112 SDLFDAVGQAVGLSD
+112 SDLFDAIGQAVGWSD
-127 HDYQNPVSRKLEEW
+127 HNYQNPVSRKLEEW
-141 QEAFT
+141 QEAFR

-181 LLIPAAGTTKLLS
+181 LLIPAAGTTKVLS

-199 AVKGTRAGVKW
+199 AVKGTRAGAKW
-210 LRNANKLENL
+210 LRGANRLENL

-225 GIHLSSKTIET
+225 GIHLSSKTVET

-270 AQRITNMDNDEYQ
+270 AQRLTNMDNDEYQ

-405 GIEEAVNYIAQQEG
+405 GVEEAVNYIAQQEG

-431 NTTFSDRLKQYM
+431 NTVFSNRLKQYM

-470 RVSTAIERKNEV
+470 RVSTAIKRKNEA
-482 KKKQANTQTGE
+482 KRKQGNEKTGE
-493 NPSANTSWT
+493 NPNANTSWN

-529 IVNQINNGENPFVR
+529 IVNQINNGENPFVP

-586 DNNVKQA
+586 DDNVKQA
-593 LIDKGIVTKEQ
+593 LIDKGIVTKEE

-630 NAASRNIRMKNGTH
+630 NAASRNIRTKDGTT

-675 GEANDLE
+675 SEVNNLE
-682 QQFRDKLDPNV
+682 EQFKDKLDPNI
-693 DHKEI
+693 DYKGI
-698 IRLNWLTRKLGEL
+698 IRLTELSRLLGEL
-711 EAEKR
+711 ETSKR
-716 ELKKNKEAVNSVSG
+716 EITKNKEKFNSISG
-730 QERLRTLD
+730 QEEIRRIDKNIDTVRGMIFELD
-738 NNINN
+738 PENSI
-743 IRQMVADLNPDN
+743 P
-755 KLANLLYAIEN
+755 NLLYAIET
-766 SFSYEKTRDGKYEAI
+766 SFAYDKTGNGYEWI
-781 GANKDYLEFRNA
+781 GSNKEYLDFRTALSDKNY
-793 VVNKDYNYFKNL
+793 DYFKNV
-805 DERLVDISEED
+805 DERLIGISEEH
-816 FGAQQVLDDNVR
+816 FGAEQVIDDNV
-828 RSLSTRVTSSINNV
+828 TRVLSLTRDNSIRNI
-842 SQELGSAYATL
+842 SEELEKAYRSIAL
-853 AALQYQIAA
+853 LQYQIAA
-862 ERSNIKQTQQDIEQE
+862 TNNLINKTDKQIEE
-877 VGYLHNYM
+877 EAGYLHNYF
-885 NEVRKQKI
+885 NEIRERKLE
-893 KDATEQIKG
+893 DASAIIKG
-902 LADKYGADE
+902 LAEKYGADE
-911 IKNYLRR
+911 IREIVKQK
-918 RYNNQTTYM
+918 YNN
-927 PDNMS
+927 
-932 EQDEDMLKE
+932 K
-941 AFDTLNLEDHIN
+941 TLDY
-953 SNIAEALD
+953 SNINIEESDKELLNDALDTINLDEKLNKNVFEALD
-961 TILENWDDIKAAQD
+961 IILENWDDIKAAQN

-983 ELSSTSENVISEPQN
+983 ELSSTSENAISKPQN

-1005 QQQQN
+1005 QQPQN
-1010 PVSSQETGQNG
+1010 PVSGQETGQSG
-1021 DITPETQPTQ
+1021 GITPKTQPTQ
-1031 PQMPTLTNSGLNVN
+1031 PQTPTPTNSGLNVN

-1073 PDNFEVTFNTADA
+1073 PDNFEVTFNTSDT

-1116 PIIDRQGNV
+1116 PIVDRQGNV

-1138 NEELAEIEASIPL
+1138 NEELAEREASIPL
-1151 TGEEESSSSPI
+1151 TGEEESSSSSV
-1162 TSPERVAETQQEE
+1162 TSPERVAEIQQEE
-1175 TATAQVDVAQ
+1175 TAAAQADIAQVPYNPNDV
-1185 IPYDENDITTRANDA
+1185 TSRANDA
-1200 VFNEI
+1200 VMNEI
-1205 KNARLKGSDVID
+1205 ITARQKGSAID
-1217 WNALQERLNKELQ
+1217 WKDLQDRLTKELQ
-1230 QEGTISDYI
+1230 QEGATSDYI
-1239 SKEIARAIEHGKK
+1239 AKEIARAIEHGKK
-1252 LANRKGIKSV
+1252 LADRKGIKSV
-1262 DAVIETIIRSSAI
+1262 DAVIETIVRSSAI

-1287 EFTNAVVE
+1287 EFTDAVVE

-1368 LDGSNLRQQ
+1368 IDGSNLRQQ

-1396 KELEAFYDII
+1396 KELEAFYNII
-1406 DNIQPGDNVQTVV
+1406 DSIQPGDNVQTVV

-1424 VFKVNNTTIGT
+1424 VFRVNNTTIGT

-1526 IVQNADTEKLL
+1526 IVQNADTEKLI
-1537 NGIAKIWQYTR
+1537 NGISKIWQYTR

-1602 IETPKEQALPV
+1602 IETPRDQALPV

-1627 GVVEKT
+1627 GVVENT
-1633 GVITLA
+1633 GIITLA
-1639 GNGIDGATHL
+1639 GNGVDGATHL

-1675 PQSVNSNTLSQ
+1675 PQSINSDTLSQ

-1731 FVYRAGT
+1731 FVYRSGT

-1777 MKDIAAQL
+1777 MKYVAAQL

-1815 KRGANGEFIIS
+1815 KRGTNGEFVIS

-1873 NITVKLGAET
+1873 NITVKLGTEI
-1883 STPVREMNEDS
+1883 SSPVREMNEDN
-1894 QTPTIEPTP
+1894 QTPTIEATP

-1925 EIILGENIVKQIT
+1925 ETILGKNIVKQVT
-1938 FNGKKFNMFPKSVI
+1938 FNGKKFTMFPKSVI

-1957 IIDNAT
+1957 LIDNAT
-1963 TNIGDKEIIH
+1963 TNIGDKEVTH
-1973 PNNKNVTIPAKTVVV
+1973 PNNKNVTIPARTVVV
-1988 GKEWLAMATSE
+1988 GKEWLVTATSE
-1999 NETDRKE
+1999 NEADRKE

-2026 YIEQIREIFDEFA
+2026 YIEQIREVFDEFA
-2039 AKNTIEVLNKY
+2039 AKNTNEVLNKY

-2062 GKITEE
+2062 GKLTEE

-2089 IEATS
+2089 IEAAS

-2108 MEVITKMLGIYIKK
+2108 MEVITKMLGIDIKK

-2140 TQTEINFGETTTETE
+2140 TQTEVNLEETTTETE
-2155 EVVEDINPL
+2155 EVVEDTTPL
-2164 IEDDDFDIYRSSTL
+2164 IEDDDFDIYS
-2178 NEESTITSYSSEMQ
+2178 
-2192 QIKDKAIANG
+2192 
-2202 TFMKAPNGNPSN
+2202 
-2214 LTERQWLQVRTKAFK
+2214 
-2229 DWFGDWERLA
+2229 
-2239 LTKLQ
+2239 
-2244 VNRNLKAASNT
+2244 
-2255 VSVEEY
+2255 
-2261 FDYLD
+2261 
-2266 KYIIEQQEFPKGKEA
+2266 
-2281 KFKTLELY
+2281 
-2289 TNWANQFY
+2289 
-2297 RRADEIT
+2297 
-2304 GLKNVL
+2304 
-2310 KRLLQNVDTSFIKI
+2310 
-2324 HQGAFAG
+2324 
-2331 ENGDYGEISGLAYD
+2331 
-2345 ATGDIFVK
+2345 
-2353 DYYSVSIPS
+2353 
-2362 LYIEVVAHEIIHQ
+2362 
-2375 ITTHKYNNDINFR
+2375 
-2388 HEVDDLFSYI
+2388 
-2398 KTQLPNSKLYGLSSP
+2398 SKLSETKGSP
-2413 TEMLAE
+2413 
-2419 IANPNFQ
+2419 
-2426 KALLN
+2426 
-2431 IPSRNNKQSIFKDI
+2431 
-2445 IELLKKVFN
+2445 
-2454 IANDNSVLEELLDL
+2454 SV
-2468 INKNAE
+2468 
-2474 TSDNSVSKVVDE
+2474 
-2486 NGEPLVVYHHR
+2486 
-2497 KSELN
+2497 
-2502 DFSKRTDN
+2502 
-2510 VFPGIYF
+2510 
-2517 SKTPFT
+2517 
-2523 WFGPVQIAAF
+2523 AAF
-2533 LNIKNPAYDYKSDTL
+2533 
-2548 NNDQI
+2548 
-2553 EDYKYLGN
+2553 
-2561 DGVFGTDF
+2561 V
-2569 EDETNTKILEYV
+2569 
-2581 AFDANQIK
+2581 
-2589 SATDNIGTFS
+2589 
-2599 RENNNIRSSTLNEKY
+2599 
-2614 VPNIAAFIDT
+2614 DT
-2624 FPVQQQAKIREQIEN
+2624 FPVQEQGEIREQIEN